1 MKHILLGISAWAD
14 RELIESGRFYPPDVK
29 TPWERLRYYAR
40 EFSIAEIDSSYHF
53 FPTRRNMD
61 LWLENT
67 PPGFVFDIRAFSLFT
82 GHPTPW
88 TSLPRTIREGM
99 GDPSEHRERL
109 YLHHLPDEIV
119 DALWRIFAGALG
131 SFDAAGKLGAV
142 LFQFPP
148 WFHPREENYRYLSSC
163 RERLP
168 QYRLAM
174 EFRVGSWLNEEH
186 REQTLTLLRKQQ
198 IALVCVDEPQGLR
211 SSVPP
216 SAEVT
221 APLGVV
227 RFHGRNRENWE
238 RKDISTSERFS
249 YLYSLDELKEWEPGI
264 RLMVEN
270 VDAVHVIFK
279 NKSQDFPIR
288 NARQMRQLLDED
300 S

>member
-1 MKHILLGISAWAD
+1 
-14 RELIESGRFYPPDVK
+14 
-29 TPWERLRYYAR
+29 
-40 EFSIAEIDSSYHF
+40 
-53 FPTRRNMD
+53 
-61 LWLENT
+61 
-67 PPGFVFDIRAFSLFT
+67 
-82 GHPTPW
+82 
-88 TSLPRTIREGM
+88 
-99 GDPSEHRERL
+99 
-109 YLHHLPDEIV
+109 
-119 DALWRIFAGALG
+119 
-131 SFDAAGKLGAV
+131 
-142 LFQFPP
+142 
-148 WFHPREENYRYLSSC
+148 
-163 RERLP
+163 
-168 QYRLAM
+168 M

-216 SAEVT
+216 SAEAT

-249 YLYSLDELKEWEPGI
+249 YLYSLDELKEWVPGI
-264 RLMVEN
+264 RLMAEN

-288 NARQMRQLLDED
+288 NARQMQQLLDED